1 LPSTSRRVENRTQ
14 EEDGMP
20 DTEETVSLIRTIK
33 APAQQVFTAWT
44 DGARLQRWLAPIA
57 QADGRVGG
65 RFRLEVQ
72 TTDGAHVVTG
82 EYREL
87 VPARRVVMS
96 WVYEG
101 PMVATG
107 KVPTTVTVELRPSGA
122 NTEVSLRHEGLKDP
136 TYRDTIRQ
144 GAWTEA
150 LTKLDSLLA
159 AA

>member
-1 LPSTSRRVENRTQ
+1 
-14 EEDGMP
+14 MP
-20 DTEETVSLIRTIK
+20 DTEQSVSLIRTIK
-33 APAQQVFTAWT
+33 APAQKVFTAWT
-44 DGARLQRWLAPIA
+44 DGARLQHWLAPMA

-65 RFRLEVQ
+65 HFRLEVQ

-87 VPARRVVMS
+87 VPAQRIVMS

-101 PMVATG
+101 PMVPTG
-107 KVPTTVTVELRPSGA
+107 KVPTTVTVELRASGA
-122 NTEVSLRHEGLKDP
+122 NTEVSLRHEGLKNP
-136 TYRDTIRQ
+136 TYRETIRQ

>member
-1 LPSTSRRVENRTQ
+1 
-14 EEDGMP
+14 M
-20 DTEETVSLIRTIK
+20 
-33 APAQQVFTAWT
+33 
-44 DGARLQRWLAPIA
+44 
-57 QADGRVGG
+57 
-65 RFRLEVQ
+65 
-72 TTDGAHVVTG
+72 VTG

-96 WVYEG
+96 WAYEG

-122 NTEVSLRHEGLKDP
+122 NTEVSLRHEGLKNP

>member
-1 LPSTSRRVENRTQ
+1 
-14 EEDGMP
+14 
-20 DTEETVSLIRTIK
+20 
-33 APAQQVFTAWT
+33 
-44 DGARLQRWLAPIA
+44 
-57 QADGRVGG
+57 
-65 RFRLEVQ
+65 
-72 TTDGAHVVTG
+72 VVTG

-96 WVYEG
+96 WAYEG

-122 NTEVSLRHEGLKDP
+122 NTEVSLRHEGLKNP

>member
-1 LPSTSRRVENRTQ
+1 
-14 EEDGMP
+14 MP
-20 DTEETVSLIRTIK
+20 ESKETVSLVRTIK
-33 APAQQVFTAWT
+33 APAQKVFAAWT
-44 DGARLQRWLAPIA
+44 DGAQLQRWLAPIA

-87 VPARRVVMS
+87 VPARRIVMS

-101 PMVATG
+101 PMVPIG
-107 KVPTTVTVELRPSGA
+107 KEPTMVTIELRPSGT
-122 NTEVSLRHEGLKDP
+122 NTEVSVDHENLKNP
-136 TYRDTIRQ
+136 TYREAIRQ
-144 GAWTEA
+144 GAWAEA
-150 LTKLDSLLA
+150 LTQLDSWLA

>member
-1 LPSTSRRVENRTQ
+1 MSQS
-14 EEDGMP
+14 EEI
-20 DTEETVSLIRTIK
+20 VSLVRTIE
-33 APAQQVFTAWT
+33 APAEKLFAAWT
-44 DGARLQRWLAPIA
+44 DGAQLQRWLAPIA

-87 VPARRVVMS
+87 VPVRRIVMS

-101 PMVATG
+101 PMVPTG

-122 NTEVSLRHEGLKDP
+122 NTEVSLRHEGLKNP
-136 TYRDTIRQ
+136 MYRDTIRQ

>member
-1 LPSTSRRVENRTQ
+1 
-14 EEDGMP
+14 MP
-20 DTEETVSLIRTIK
+20 ETEESVSLIHTIK
-33 APAQQVFTAWT
+33 APAQKVFTAWT
-44 DGARLQRWLAPIA
+44 DGARLQQWLAPIA

-87 VPARRVVMS
+87 VPARRIVMS

-101 PMVATG
+101 PMVPTG
-107 KVPTTVTVELRPSGA
+107 KVPSTVTVDLRASGA
-122 NTEVSLRHEGLKDP
+122 NTEVSLQHEGLKNP
-136 TYRDTIRQ
+136 TYRETIRQ
-144 GAWTEA
+144 GAWTDA